1 MAANNSPKEARRR
14 KSAIRLWT
22 FAQAKAAVPYIT
34 SVVRSLRE
42 HTLETQHQQAHL
54 EKLTSLSGRP
64 TRDTLIAAEEARKAL
79 SRAQDEHD
87 NAAAELGALD
97 IMPLDP
103 VQGTALVPFVHDD
116 QLAWYVFDLH
126 EAQSYKSWR
135 YHSDPE
141 ETRRRLT
148 SSQTR

>member
-1 MAANNSPKEARRR
+1 MANNSPKEARRR

-22 FAQAKAAVPYIT
+22 YAQAKAAVPYIA
-34 SVVRSLRE
+34 SVGRSLRE
-42 HTLETQHQQAHL
+42 HTLETQKQQAHL
-54 EKLTSLSGRP
+54 EKLTALSGRP
-64 TRDTLIAAEEARKAL
+64 TRDTLIATEEARKAL
-79 SRAQDEHD
+79 TRAQDEHD

-126 EAQSYKSWR
+126 EPQSYKAWR

-148 SSQTR
+148 ASQTRG

>member
-1 MAANNSPKEARRR
+1 MAHSPKEARRR

-22 FAQAKAAVPYIT
+22 FAQAKAAIPYIT

-42 HTLETQHQQAHL
+42 HTLESQKQQA
-54 EKLTSLSGRP
+54 KLDKITGQSGRP
-64 TRDTLIAAEEARKAL
+64 TRDTLIEAEETRKAL
-79 SRAQDEHD
+79 HRAQDEHSG
-87 NAAAELGALD
+87 AAAELGALD

-103 VQGTALVPFVHDD
+103 LQGTALVPFVHDD

-126 EAQSYKSWR
+126 EPQSFKSWR

-148 SSQTR
+148 ASQTR